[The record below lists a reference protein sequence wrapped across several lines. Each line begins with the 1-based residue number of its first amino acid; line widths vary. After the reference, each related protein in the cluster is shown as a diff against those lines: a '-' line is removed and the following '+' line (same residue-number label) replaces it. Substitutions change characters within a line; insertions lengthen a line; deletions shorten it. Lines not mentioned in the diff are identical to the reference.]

1 MRTNTILC
9 RLIGAL
15 VMVLLTSQVWSTSSE
30 EDDDPDWFE
39 MDIHKLTREVNE
51 GELEFLTQTPKKVI
65 HHHQNN
71 ITIGARSL
79 QDGWVQLRQCHHD
92 IGNVGR
98 AQILFREGRIRNL
111 RVVETQNIKEAW
123 VEGASVQLQI
133 DEKQSLLCVEA
144 ESLAMTATDDG
155 SYLINNGPFMRR
167 FLDGY
172 YPMRVSM
179 QIELSDSGLRF
190 NRITP
195 ESQPGFVVQSSDKA
209 ISFEALFEGRLRTE
223 IELKPA
229 NSPLAAH

>member
-1 MRTNTILC
+1 MNTTTLQSK
-9 RLIGAL
+9 LLWVL
-15 VMVLLTSQVWSTSSE
+15 VMMLMAATAWSATSEE
-30 EDDDPDWFE
+30 EDDADWFE

-51 GELEFLTQTPKKVI
+51 GELEFLTQVPDKAI
-65 HHHQNN
+65 HHHQNT
-71 ITIGARSL
+71 ITIRAQSL
-79 QDGWVQLRQCHHD
+79 LDGWVQLKQCHHD

-111 RVVETQNIKEAW
+111 RVVEASNIEEAW

-133 DEKQSLLCVEA
+133 NEKQSTLCIEA
-144 ESLAMTATDDG
+144 ESLAMTATEGG
-155 SYLINNGPFMRR
+155 SYLISNGPFMRR

-190 NRITP
+190 NGIKP
-195 ESQPGFVVQSSDKA
+195 ESQPGFTVQSSDNT

-229 NSPLAAH
+229 NSPLASQ

>member
-1 MRTNTILC
+1 M
-9 RLIGAL
+9 
-15 VMVLLTSQVWSTSSE
+15 
-30 EDDDPDWFE
+30 
-39 MDIHKLTREVNE
+39 
-51 GELEFLTQTPKKVI
+51 
-65 HHHQNN
+65 
-71 ITIGARSL
+71 
-79 QDGWVQLRQCHHD
+79 QLRQCHHD